1 MKRAAGFTLIELVIV
16 IVILGILGAV
26 AAPRF
31 LNLQDEAYE
40 SNVKSLRANI
50 QSAMTLANTKAV
62 LVGED
67 KKATWT
73 GTEEFEGVDFVYGYP
88 AASKTGIIDSLQGL
102 DAGEESDG
110 KASTTNALTF
120 KVDSG
125 ATPPTLTLKPSQR
138 YSETCQVIYTGATE
152 TVPAKVSMD
161 TSGC

>member
-40 SNVKSLRANI
+40 SNIKSLRSNI

-62 LVGED
+62 LEGKD
-67 KKATWT
+67 NAGTWT
-73 GTEEFEGVDFVYGYP
+73 GTGEFADVAFVYGYP
-88 AASKTGIIDSLQGL
+88 KASADGILDSLQGL
-102 DAGEESDG
+102 DAGAEGADSAVSE
-110 KASTTNALTF
+110 NALTYAI
-120 KVDSG
+120 
-125 ATPPTLTLKPSQR
+125 ATADGDTTLTLKPSQR
-138 YSETCQVIYTGATE
+138 YAASCQVVYTQAKDGI
-152 TVPAKVSMD
+152 PAKVDMD